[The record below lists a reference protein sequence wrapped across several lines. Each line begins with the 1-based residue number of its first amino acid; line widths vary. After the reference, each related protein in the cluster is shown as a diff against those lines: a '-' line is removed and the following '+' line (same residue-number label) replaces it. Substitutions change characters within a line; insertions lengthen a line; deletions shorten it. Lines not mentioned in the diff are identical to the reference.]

1 MTYHDMAQ
9 KFTELVVEAKIG
21 AMAISGEIIISRL
34 IRKDPDE
41 YYSRPDFSVSKL
53 EPYKIITV
61 LAALKQNKS
70 ALLGFTSQDIK
81 KQMLSDDLVTIK
93 TGTSFVDS
101 LFNPNIS
108 TKNTV
113 EKRKKIRYNKL
124 KKIV

>member
-1 MTYHDMAQ
+1 
-9 KFTELVVEAKIG
+9 
-21 AMAISGEIIISRL
+21 
-34 IRKDPDE
+34 
-41 YYSRPDFSVSKL
+41 
-53 EPYKIITV
+53 
-61 LAALKQNKS
+61 
-70 ALLGFTSQDIK
+70 
-81 KQMLSDDLVTIK
+81 MLSDDLVTIK